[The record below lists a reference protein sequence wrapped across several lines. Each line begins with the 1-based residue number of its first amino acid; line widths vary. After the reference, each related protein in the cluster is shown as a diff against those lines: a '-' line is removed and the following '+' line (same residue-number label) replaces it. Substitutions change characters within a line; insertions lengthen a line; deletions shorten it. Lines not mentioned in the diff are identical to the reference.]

1 MGSLSENRNRMSQLK
16 IVCEPERY
24 LQFAGTFCE
33 NTVLQLKIKN
43 EDILPVLF
51 KVKKIVK
58 NVLHKYINI
67 YFFRLKLQ
75 VLTDM

>member
-43 EDILPVLF
+43 EGILPVLF

>member
-43 EDILPVLF
+43 EDISPVLF
-51 KVKKIVK
+51 KVGKIKQKK
-58 NVLHKYINI
+58 
-67 YFFRLKLQ
+67 
-75 VLTDM
+75 